1 MSRLSGFRDNETG
14 VQIVTPSP
22 SLGRRSAGQ
31 PDLTRRG
38 PSAAASQPTLQGQSA
53 LDLARALSGCAHCD
67 GCVALADWLFAL
79 CRTVLRGF
87 V

>member
-1 MSRLSGFRDNETG
+1 MRDAKLSPI

-53 LDLARALSGCAHCD
+53 LEVARALSGCAHCD

-79 CRTVLRGF
+79 CRAVLRGC
-87 V
+87 VQ